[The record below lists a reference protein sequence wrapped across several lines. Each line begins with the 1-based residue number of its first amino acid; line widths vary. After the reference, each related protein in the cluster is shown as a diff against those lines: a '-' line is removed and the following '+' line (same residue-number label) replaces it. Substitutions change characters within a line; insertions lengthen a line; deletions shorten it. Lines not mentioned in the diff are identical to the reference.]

1 MAHTTMINMDYGRPF
16 ERRAVLEAHPRSVV
30 ASRVLRKTVEESAPE
45 YIERSKQKSRKSY
58 LGYRAAVNLFVASCK
73 KTFFDEI
80 CRDDMLD
87 FLQELRTRPSDATGA
102 PIGESTVFN
111 DYDSAM
117 LNGIGDEQIIRD
129 AEEERAARE
138 ARLRI
143 CTIISYILYPIGWI
157 IGLVGKLYDL
167 PRMDAPEL

>member
-1 MAHTTMINMDYGRPF
+1 MDDL
-16 ERRAVLEAHPRSVV
+16 A
-30 ASRVLRKTVEESAPE
+30 APDF
-45 YIERSKQKSRKSY
+45 
-58 LGYRAAVNLFVASCK
+58 LGHRAAVSLFVASCK

-129 AEEERAARE
+129 AEEER
-138 ARLRI
+138 LRI